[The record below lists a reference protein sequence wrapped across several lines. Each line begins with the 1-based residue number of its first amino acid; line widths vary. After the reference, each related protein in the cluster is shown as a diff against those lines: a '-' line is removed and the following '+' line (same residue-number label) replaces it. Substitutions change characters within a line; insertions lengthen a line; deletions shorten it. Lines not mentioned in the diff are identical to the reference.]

1 MSQASRMPRY
11 DIRNDGVG
19 PYAVFYCDKCE
30 REYRSQPDIGGAV
43 IKDLGRQTASDLLR
57 RVPLFGRAAADNL
70 VGEDPRYS
78 ITLTP
83 AQLDKAWS
91 EVRGY
96 FRECD
101 TCHQI
106 VCLSDFDEKTGYC
119 REDSPRANEMA
130 QAEAEQA
137 ASVVKGIANVFGL
150 GGAIAKASEAAQ
162 QAAKGAARC
171 PKDGTL
177 AAAGTKFCPNCG
189 GPMVQPAPEPVA
201 AAAVVPELRGGGRRA
216 PSSAPSAGPRSSA
229 PARTTCPNCGVE
241 AAGAKFCPECGT
253 RITG

>member
-1 MSQASRMPRY
+1 M
-11 DIRNDGVG
+11 
-19 PYAVFYCDKCE
+19 FYCDKCD
-30 REYRSQPDIGGAV
+30 REYRSKPDIAGTVVEGYRQA
-43 IKDLGRQTASDLLR
+43 GRERFPAASA
-57 RVPLFGRAAADNL
+57 LFGNAAADNL
-70 VGEDPRYS
+70 IGEDPRYS
-78 ITLTP
+78 MALTP

-91 EVRGY
+91 EVTAY

-106 VCLSDFDEKTGYC
+106 VCLSDFDEQTGYC

-150 GGAIAKASEAAQ
+150 GDAIAKANEAAQ

-177 AAAGTKFCPNCG
+177 AAAGTRFCPNCSAA
-189 GPMVQPAPEPVA
+189 MIQPAAQANLCPSCGAETGGAKFCPECGTKIERPA
-201 AAAVVPELRGGGRRA
+201 
-216 PSSAPSAGPRSSA
+216 S
-229 PARTTCPNCGVE
+229 ARTTCPSCGAE

-253 RITG
+253 KMIS